1 MAKAVARHNVKV
13 LKEDQRVEEQPG
25 CNCEGGPASCPVQ
38 GSCKTKAVVYEA
50 AVTETVSGKK
60 ETYCGLTCREFK
72 VRFNEHNND
81 MRKPGNRLKTK
92 LSSHVW
98 ELKDRGIDYEIKWK
112 LLERAPTF
120 NPVTK
125 KCRLCLK
132 EKYFIM
138 YRKENSTLNK
148 RSEVFNTCRHRTQSL
163 LTNVKA

>member
-1 MAKAVARHNVKV
+1 M
-13 LKEDQRVEEQPG
+13 LKGDQRGEEQPG
-25 CNCEGGPASCPVQ
+25 CNCEDGPASCPVQ
-38 GSCKTKAVVYEA
+38 GSCKTKAVVYKA

-81 MRKPGNRLKTK
+81 MRKPGNRIKTK
-92 LSSHVW
+92 LSSHAW

-163 LTNVKA
+163 LTNVKT

>member
-1 MAKAVARHNVKV
+1 
-13 LKEDQRVEEQPG
+13 
-25 CNCEGGPASCPVQ
+25 
-38 GSCKTKAVVYEA
+38 
-50 AVTETVSGKK
+50 
-60 ETYCGLTCREFK
+60 
-72 VRFNEHNND
+72 
-81 MRKPGNRLKTK
+81 MRKPGNRIKTK

-98 ELKDRGIDYEIKWK
+98 ELKDRGINYDIKWK

-163 LTNVKA
+163 LTNVKT